1 MINYFSKNKGHLKI
15 CEDSLTSSVFD
26 LLKYLP
32 TEIFWTILK
41 KSLYYDKLPSSS
53 GDLTAI
59 KFWEKWNPEGTSN
72 SNYVEPDI
80 FLEFNDFDII
90 IEAKRYNENQQNIY
104 QRKSQ
109 IQSYSNEF
117 GSANK
122 KLYYVELG
130 GLHSID
136 DETNER
142 DIINVVI
149 CKTDW
154 SKILNQIIAEK
165 KSIEDINLSQLNSY
179 KRIYND
185 LIRCFEMHGFY
196 RKSWLQELEI
206 THRVNLN
213 NINTIFDYAK
223 K

>member
-1 MINYFSKNKGHLKI
+1 MINYFSKKKGHLKI

-32 TEIFWTILK
+32 SEIFWNILK
-41 KSLYYDKLPSSS
+41 KSLYFDKLPSVS
-53 GDLTAI
+53 GDIVAI
-59 KFWEKWNPEGTSN
+59 KFWEKWDPEGTNN
-72 SNYVEPDI
+72 SHFVEPDV
-80 FLEFNDFDII
+80 FLEFYDFDII
-90 IEAKRYNENQQNIY
+90 IEAKRYNEFQQNVN

-117 GSANK
+117 GSNNK
-122 KLYYVELG
+122 KLFYIQLG
-130 GLHSID
+130 GLHNLE
-136 DETNER
+136 DEANET
-142 DIINVVI
+142 DIFNVVI

-154 SKILNQIIAEK
+154 SKLLNQIIAEK
-165 KSIEDINLSQLNSY
+165 KSIEDVNLSQLNSY

-196 RKSWLQELEI
+196 RKSWLCETKI
-206 THRVNLN
+206 TDKI
-213 NINTIFDYAK
+213 NIDNFNSLFYYAK

>member
-1 MINYFSKNKGHLKI
+1 MINYFSKNKGRLKI

-32 TEIFWTILK
+32 TEIFWKILK
-41 KSLYYDKLPSSS
+41 KSLYYDKLPSIS
-53 GDLTAI
+53 GDLIAI
-59 KFWEKWNPEGTSN
+59 KFWEKWNSEGTGN

-80 FLEFNDFDII
+80 FLEFNEFDII

-117 GSANK
+117 GRNNK
-122 KLYYVELG
+122 KLYYIQLG
-130 GLHSID
+130 GLNSID
-136 DETNER
+136 DETNEQG
-142 DIINVVI
+142 IIDVVV

-154 SKILNQIIAEK
+154 SKMLNQIIAEK

-196 RKSWLQELEI
+196 RKSWLFELKI
-206 THRVNLN
+206 THRINMD
-213 NINTIFDYAK
+213 NINTLFDYAK